1 MRPALSPRVQ
11 AILVLAL
18 VATLGALIGILG
30 DRYIA
35 TQRADVAQ
43 PGLERAPLPMASGA
57 RYVEGLTRSLNL
69 SAAQRTQIDSI
80 LAEDRVRARAL
91 TMQFQPQFRALAS
104 ETRERVEAVLT
115 ADQREQLRAMRQQ
128 HMRGRRDVRPDL
140 RPDMRPGGMQPREM
154 RPGETRPGE
163 M

>member
-11 AILVLAL
+11 AVLVLAL

-30 DRYIA
+30 DRFIA
-35 TQRADVAQ
+35 TQRADAAL
-43 PGLERAPLPMASGA
+43 PGMERSRIPMASGA
-57 RYVEGLTRSLNL
+57 RYGEGLTMSLNL
-69 SAAQRTQIDSI
+69 TAAQRTQIDSI
-80 LAEDRVRARAL
+80 LAEERVRARAL

-115 ADQREQLRAMRQQ
+115 SEQREELRALRQQ
-128 HMRGRRDVRPDL
+128 RMRGRRDMRPGDML
-140 RPDMRPGGMQPREM
+140 PGDMLPRDMRPGD
-154 RPGETRPGE
+154 TRPGE